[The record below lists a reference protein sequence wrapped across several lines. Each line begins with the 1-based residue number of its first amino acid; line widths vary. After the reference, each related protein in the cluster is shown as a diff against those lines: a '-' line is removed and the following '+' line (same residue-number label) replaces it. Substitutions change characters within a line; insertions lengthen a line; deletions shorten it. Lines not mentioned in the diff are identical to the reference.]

1 MKHAGYGDF
10 ISTCLYE
17 MEFSKPIYTGQI
29 AEQVADQFHIEIQ
42 QAKGVVNN
50 YLKRLADKGSL
61 HRMEKG
67 MYCKVKQTLFGELL
81 PDMEKV
87 LCEQLIFAGNQIIGY
102 ETGPSYSNKIGLCS
116 WMPREQYIA
125 TNRYRKQIP
134 NQMKIKVCRPRAEI
148 STENHKYL
156 QALDM
161 IQEMDELPIDAP
173 EPEKIIREVL
183 VKNQLQNE
191 ILILLARKYY
201 KQKTLFRTID
211 IALEGLA

>member
-1 MKHAGYGDF
+1 MEHAGYGYF
-10 ISTCLYE
+10 ISTYLNE
-17 MEFSKPIYTGQI
+17 IDFSKPIYTGQI
-29 AEQVADQFHIEIQ
+29 AEQVAVHFHIEIQ

-50 YLKRLADKGSL
+50 HLKRLADRGSL
-61 HRMEKG
+61 HRIEKG

-87 LCEQLIFAGNQIIGY
+87 LSEQLIFEGNQIIGY

-134 NQMKIKVCRPRAEI
+134 NQVKIKVCRPTVEI
-148 STENHKYL
+148 NTENYKYL

-161 IQEMDELPIDAP
+161 IQGMDELPIDASDP
-173 EPEKIIREVL
+173 ERIIREML

-201 KQKTLFRTID
+201 KQKTLFLTID
-211 IALEGLA
+211 ITLKGLA

>member
-1 MKHAGYGDF
+1 MEHTGYGDF
-10 ISTCLYE
+10 ISKYVNKID
-17 MEFSKPIYTGQI
+17 FSMPIYTGQI
-29 AEQVADQFHIEIQ
+29 VEQVAAHFHIEAQ

-50 YLKRLADKGSL
+50 YLKRLADKGTL
-61 HRMEKG
+61 HRIEKG

-81 PDMEKV
+81 PDMDKV
-87 LCEQLIFAGNQIIGY
+87 LCEQLICDGNQIIGY
-102 ETGPSYSNKIGLCS
+102 ETGPSYFNKIGLCS
-116 WMPREQYIA
+116 WIPREQFIA

-134 NQMKIKVCRPRAEI
+134 GQVKIKVCRPITEI
-148 STENHKYL
+148 STENYKYL

-161 IQEMDELPIDAP
+161 IQGMDELPIDAP
-173 EPEKIIREVL
+173 DPERIIREIL

>member
-1 MKHAGYGDF
+1 MEHVGYGDF
-10 ISTCLYE
+10 INNYLNE
-17 MEFSKPIYTGQI
+17 IDFSKPIYTGQM
-29 AEQVADQFHIEIQ
+29 AEQVAIHFHIEIQ
-42 QAKGVVNN
+42 QAKGIVNN
-50 YLKRLADKGSL
+50 HLKRLADKGVL
-61 HRMEKG
+61 HRIEKG

-87 LCEQLIFAGNQIIGY
+87 LCEQLIFEGNQIIGY

-134 NQMKIKVCRPRAEI
+134 DQVKIKVCRPTAEI
-148 STENHKYL
+148 STENYKYL

-161 IQEMDELPIDAP
+161 IQEMDELPIDALDP
-173 EPEKIIREVL
+173 ERIIREML

-191 ILILLARKYY
+191 VLILLARKYY
-201 KQKTLFRTID
+201 RLKTLIRTID
-211 IALEGLA
+211 IALGGLA